1 MASWTD
7 REILPD
13 VGVAVLPETLVV
25 ESVDLGDLAGLVV
38 AAQYRDALA
47 IADLQQQKFATF
59 NACPN

>member
-1 MASWTD
+1 MVTKVQTD

-47 IADLQQQKFATF
+47 IANLEKDSMS
-59 NACPN
+59 N